1 MSRPRRPGLA
11 LAVAVLFL
19 LVPAPSHAQR
29 RRTGFIRIVSST
41 TGASVTVDGQEVGVV
56 PIADPIE
63 VRAGE
68 HALQIS
74 KRGYTSY
81 NEEVRVRAGQT
92 RDIEI
97 DLLPLSGFL
106 RVRAE
111 QGEVRVFVDGNFIG
125 NAPLEY
131 DLPPGAH
138 SIKASKPGFRDFMR
152 SVTAEAGAEIEIDAT
167 LEALPADENPYV
179 RRPPPPA
186 RWYEKSW
193 VWITV
198 GAAVVVVTAATVGA
212 LIVTSEESQID
223 TFCGGPPP
231 CVARVD
237 FR

>member
-1 MSRPRRPGLA
+1 MTRLRGLA
-11 LAVAVLFL
+11 AVAVVALV
-19 LVPAPSHAQR
+19 LVPAAAQAQR
-29 RRTGFIRIVSST
+29 RRTGMIRIVSST
-41 TGASVTVDGQEVGVV
+41 TGASVTIDGQEVGVV

-63 VRAGE
+63 VRPGE

-81 NEEVRVRAGQT
+81 NEEIRLRAGQT
-92 RDIEI
+92 RDVEI

-106 RVRAE
+106 RVTSE
-111 QGEVRVFVDGNFIG
+111 QTEVRVFVDGNFIG
-125 NAPLEY
+125 NAPVEF

-138 SIKASKPGFRDFMR
+138 SIKASKPGFHDFLR
-152 SVTAEAGAEIEIDAT
+152 QVTAEAGSEIDFAVD
-167 LEALPADENPYV
+167 LEPLPADQNPYV
-179 RRPPPPA
+179 RRPPRPA

-198 GAAVVVVTAATVGA
+198 GTAVVAVTAATVGI
-212 LIVTSEESQID
+212 LIATSEDSQID
-223 TFCGGPPP
+223 TFCQGPPP